1 MGLRARIGGEEMSA
15 MKAALLGA
23 GIATEVGC
31 PYCKG
36 AAELVGGYV
45 IYPHIPSLY
54 GQKFWQCAPCGA
66 YVGCHRP
73 NVGYGDGT
81 RPLGRLA
88 NAALREAKSAT
99 HALFDGL
106 WQDGDMTRK
115 QAYAWLSSEV
125 GLEQAHIGDFDEETC
140 AKAMAACERK
150 WNELGVFGKRKMQ
163 WV

>member
-45 IYPHIPSLY
+45 IYPHIPSLH
-54 GQKFWQCAPCGA
+54 GKKFWQCAPCGA

-81 RPLGRLA
+81 KPLGRLA
-88 NAALREAKSAT
+88 NAALRKAKSAT
-99 HALFDGL
+99 HAAFDGL
-106 WQDGDMTRK
+106 WQEGVFANRK
-115 QAYAWLSSEV
+115 KGYEWLAEQV
-125 GLEQAHIGDFDEETC
+125 GLPKGAAHIGEFDEDQC
-140 AKAMAACERK
+140 SVAIKACQEK
-150 WNELGVFGKRKMQ
+150 WRDVHANEVKK
-163 WV
+163 